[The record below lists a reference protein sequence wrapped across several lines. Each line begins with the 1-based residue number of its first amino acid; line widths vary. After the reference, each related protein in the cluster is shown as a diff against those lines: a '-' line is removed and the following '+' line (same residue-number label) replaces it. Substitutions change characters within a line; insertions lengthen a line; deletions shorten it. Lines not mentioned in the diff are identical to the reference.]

1 MKKHLFILLLLAL
14 TALTSNAQRKTD
26 PLDRGLVAVKVSNGV
41 FVSWRQQAEE
51 YYDVTYNLYRNG
63 TKINSEPLTVT
74 NFTDASG
81 TTSSTYTVSA
91 VVKGVEQAQCAAKS
105 VWANDY
111 LEITPQHPAD
121 IHSTLVPNDACAADV
136 DGDGQVEI
144 LLKYDNQSEVNNAM
158 QKNGW
163 YNEHTIFEVMNLDGS
178 VRWWVNCGPNMG
190 DFQNNEQNIVGYDWD
205 QDGKAE
211 VLMRLEEGSTIHMS
225 NGTTYQIGADG
236 QNGTAWTNYREPR
249 GLAAGATTV
258 ALAFGLPNNATATAA
273 DDWVTTSI
281 QNGVLYATTT
291 ANETEGDGV
300 HATGRTTT
308 VTVND
313 GTNETEYS
321 IFQLDKTARSVE
333 WFTHYGK
340 EFLVYCNGETGEIYD
355 IIDFP
360 CARLESGETDLSAA
374 WGDGYGHRS
383 SKYFYGAPYLDGRN
397 PSIFVGRGI
406 YTRHKFVALDVNKNT
421 HKLSERWRWMNNSN
435 GPWKGQGYHNYAI
448 VDVDWDGRDE
458 IVWGSMV
465 IDDNGMGLSTTGLG
479 HGDSQHHGDLN
490 PYVHGQEGFFCN
502 EDNPGNN
509 YRDLT
514 TSKIYYRFV
523 AGRDDGRAIAGNF
536 SNDIPGSIASSSR
549 DSENPIGL
557 LANEHVGGYSTYGM
571 SQNFRCYWDGDL
583 CEETFDGTGSP
594 NYDDH
599 PGGIYKFGV
608 GQIKELTGSLTN
620 NWTKATPCY
629 MGDILGDWREEFIMR
644 TAANKI
650 RIYTTTIETP
660 WRNYSLWYDHQYRN
674 AMVWQ
679 MCGYN
684 QTPHVS
690 YFLGEMEGITAAPP
704 ALTMAGRTEIANGG
718 TITTTDNTLITCE
731 TNDMTVNV
739 ANGASPYIYIDNAP
753 SWVQGSAPSEATSMQ
768 YDITYKYY
776 THTLTGSAFT
786 GNTRIVKQGDGT
798 LKLPDVTQTYNG
810 NTDVWGGALAFNG
823 TMQNSPLWMN
833 RHTALYTAGT
843 FNQPVTMEY
852 GSRLYISE
860 TAAENGG
867 SPENVDYQ
875 NATFKTLNLHE
886 GARVVFDINKTREQY
901 DKLTVENLNLRKTV
915 WEYGPEYVA
924 PVFEVNSANSK
935 ISVGTYPLCDA
946 ENISGDISDI
956 AIESAT
962 GFASNTAQKL
972 ENVDGTI
979 YLNVTFENEAYI
991 GSKNNISSIWTEFSP
1006 SYTLEAGNSCEFK
1019 FTNYGGKNDNYNW
1032 ILAAVNGEGHSTVD
1046 RADYAEYFSFRADGV
1061 ALAPGHSTTASNVT
1075 ITKDWTDDA
1084 TFVADMA
1091 EADVNMTVTYSN
1103 AHELNVTAV
1112 ITSNTGNEYNLT
1124 ATYTGCS
1131 EDALTLFFTVDHSH
1145 MTYPEV
1151 TRTEAAPQV
1160 KMTYVNYND
1169 PEVSYGEVET
1179 AETGF
1184 NSVSNSVGFAN
1195 TGWGVNFIT
1204 YMQVDLSEYK
1214 GKDAKN
1220 VLLTF
1225 DGSGAI
1231 AGTRAMIFGVGYNTS
1246 TWSSDMTYNTADKT
1260 ITVLGDAQGGTATEE
1275 TAFDTYT
1282 FDITN
1287 AFTADADGVLN
1298 IIAYAT
1304 IAGGAYIQNPSVSII
1319 FAEESETVSNDPTN
1333 IVNSGEVLY
1342 QQDFET
1348 ASTID
1353 EYWSTSTAGRYAS
1366 EQKELEDGHYSL
1378 FNAKGTNGAT
1388 LTFSALPSVGDDYTT
1403 ASGYS
1408 LDFDFAVIPTDG
1420 NSSSGAQSA
1429 EFRILDTSNT
1439 ELCLWKVTTQAHTA
1453 AANSTGSFS
1462 LNRTETGTFTANL
1475 EPYWYHVNIN
1485 ASADGTFM
1493 TVTDKAAGTS
1503 EKYTINENLIYVGNL
1518 TYGTGK
1524 DDGGLCLDNITL
1536 KQLVPANLTLSS
1548 TSALPDYEEGIYSTV
1563 TVDRNFKAGYSTLCL
1578 PFNMSVEKFT
1588 GGDTEA
1594 YVAYLSDVVEGN
1606 GTTKLL
1612 FTNTQEIEANMPCI
1626 IYLSQPLNAPSF
1638 SDLAVHKASAKTT
1651 SVGSWTMTGNYTP
1664 GFSMYGKYGV
1674 ANNAKIMKGGSSST
1688 LNALSAYITGPA
1700 AANAKLF
1707 FGGFFDD
1714 EEEATGISDV
1724 NANDASLKNGKFV
1737 DDKQI
1742 VILHNG
1748 RRYYVGGTRVK

>member
-1 MKKHLFILLLLAL
+1 MKKHFFILLLLAL

-81 TTSSTYTVSA
+81 TTSSTYTVKA
-91 VVKGVEQAQCAAKS
+91 VVKGVEQEASAAKS

-273 DDWVTTSI
+273 DDWVTTNI

-360 CARLESGETDLSAA
+360 CARLESGETDLNAA

-549 DSENPIGL
+549 DYENPIGL
-557 LANEHVGGYSTYGM
+557 LANERVGGYNTYGM

-704 ALTMAGRTEIANGG
+704 ALTMTGRTEIANGG

-886 GARVVFDINKTREQY
+886 GARVVFDINKTRGQY

-924 PVFEVNSANSK
+924 PVFEVNNANSK
-935 ISVGTYPLCDA
+935 ITVGTYPLCKAD
-946 ENISGDISDI
+946 NIDGDISDI
-956 AIESAT
+956 VIESAT
-962 GFASNTAQKL
+962 GFANNTRRSL
-972 ENVDGTI
+972 ENVDGVI
-979 YLNVTFENEAYI
+979 YLNVSYENELYI
-991 GSKNNISSIWTEFSP
+991 GSKYNISSIWTEFSP
-1006 SYTLEAGNSCEFK
+1006 SYTIAKGDTYNFK
-1019 FTNYGGKNDNYNW
+1019 FVNYGGKKQSQNW
-1032 ILAAVNGEGHSTVD
+1032 ILAAVNGDGHSTAD
-1046 RADYAEYFSFRADGV
+1046 RADYAEYFSLIADGT
-1061 ALAPGHSTTASNVT
+1061 ALADGHTSEASNVT
-1075 ITKDWTDDA
+1075 VNKDWTDMEE
-1084 TFVADMA
+1084 FIADMEEA
-1091 EADVNMTVTYSN
+1091 EVDVTVSYSN
-1103 AHELNVTAV
+1103 DNVLNVSAVMTAADGH
-1112 ITSNTGNEYNLT
+1112 TYNYT
-1124 ATYTGCS
+1124 AQYSGCTA
-1131 EDALTLFFTVDHSH
+1131 DDMTLFFTVDHSH
-1145 MTYPEV
+1145 MTYPEAV
-1151 TRTEAAPQV
+1151 HTENAADV
-1160 KMTYVNYND
+1160 KMTYVDYNNAD
-1169 PEVSYGEVET
+1169 TSYGEVTT
-1179 AETGF
+1179 ARSGYNNAGNT
-1184 NSVSNSVGFAN
+1184 VGFAN
-1195 TGWGVNFIT
+1195 TGWNCNWIT
-1204 YMQVDLSEYK
+1204 YLQVDLSEYK
-1214 GKDAKN
+1214 N
-1220 VLLTF
+1220 VDNVTLKF
-1225 DGSGAI
+1225 KGSGSTDSKRS
-1231 AGTRAMIFGVGYNTS
+1231 TRWGVGYNAS
-1246 TWSSDMTYNTADKT
+1246 TWSGNMTYNTADKS
-1260 ITVLGDAQGGTATEE
+1260 ITLLGDAVWGSTKSSTTYE
-1275 TAFDTYT
+1275 DYT
-1282 FDITN
+1282 FDIS
-1287 AFTADADGVLN
+1287 DAYFSDNDKVLT
-1298 IIAYAT
+1298 IIIYELEA
-1304 IAGGAYIQNPSVSII
+1304 AGGYVTSPEV
-1319 FAEESETVSNDPTN
+1319 
-1333 IVNSGEVLY
+1333 IVNSSIENEMESDEPTEKVFGNKVLFS
-1342 QQDFET
+1342 QDFED

-1353 EYWSTSTAGRYAS
+1353 EYWTTGTAGRYAS
-1366 EQKELEDGHYSL
+1366 AQTTLGDESHYCKY
-1378 FNAKGTNGAT
+1378 NAGSTNGAT
-1388 LTFSALPSVGDDYTT
+1388 FTYSALNNVGEAYTT
-1403 ASGYS
+1403 TSTYT
-1408 LDFDFAVIPTDG
+1408 LDFDFAVIPVNG
-1420 NSSSGAQSA
+1420 SSSSGGQTPS
-1429 EFRILDTSNT
+1429 FTIYDKDNSS
-1439 ELCLWKVTTQAHTA
+1439 LCHWQVTTEAKTA
-1453 AANSTGSFS
+1453 AANSTGTFY
-1462 LNRTETGTFTANL
+1462 LGNTETGTFTANVD
-1475 EPYWYHVNIN
+1475 PYWYHINIS
-1485 ASADGTFM
+1485 ASSNGTIM
-1493 TVTDKAAGTS
+1493 TVTDIEGNTS
-1503 EKYTINENLIYVGNL
+1503 EQYTLSDHLIYIGKW
-1518 TYGTGK
+1518 TYYTAK
-1524 DDGGLCLDNITL
+1524 NDGGLCLDDITL
-1536 KQLVPANLTLSS
+1536 TANAWLDLTLSS

-1707 FGGFFDD
+1707 FSGFFDD

-1748 RRYYVGGTRVK
+1748 RRYYVGGARVK

>member
-1 MKKHLFILLLLAL
+1 MVCLTNKGRCRRRPQVTYYSNLEKLMRKLLFTLLI
-14 TALTSNAQRKTD
+14 TALSVVTADAQRKTD
-26 PLDRGLVAVKVSNGV
+26 ALDRGLVAVKVSNGV
-41 FVSWRQQAEE
+41 FVSWRQQADE

-63 TKINSEPLTVT
+63 TKVNATPLTVT
-74 NFTDASG
+74 NYTDANG
-81 TTSSTYTVSA
+81 TTSSTYTVKA
-91 VVKGVEQAQCAAKS
+91 VIDGTEKEASAAKS

-111 LEITPQHPAD
+111 LEITPQHPSA

-136 DGDGQVEI
+136 DGDGQLEI

-158 QKNGW
+158 QRNGW
-163 YNEHTIFEVMNLDGS
+163 YGEHTIFEVLELDGT
-178 VRWWVNCGPNMG
+178 VKWWVNCGPNMG

-211 VLMRLEEGSTIHMS
+211 VVMRLEEGSTIHMS

-249 GLAAGATTV
+249 YLSYNASTV
-258 ALAFGLPNNATATAA
+258 ALAFNLPSNASVSVA
-273 DDWVTTSI
+273 DHYYTTKYENKTTVTTEVDESASTWLTTSI
-281 QNGVLYATTT
+281 TDGVLYVTTT
-291 ANETEGDGV
+291 ANETTGDGS
-300 HATGRTTT
+300 HATGRYTT

-313 GTNETEYS
+313 GTETTEYS
-321 IFQLDKTARSVE
+321 VFQLEQNTKSVE

-360 CARLESGETDLSAA
+360 CARFEDGETDLNAA

-383 SKYFYGAPYLDGRN
+383 SKYFYGAPFLDGRN
-397 PSIFVGRGI
+397 PSIFIGRGI
-406 YTRHKFVALDVNKNT
+406 YTRHKFVALDVDKNT
-421 HKLSERWRWMNNSN
+421 HKLSERWRWMNNQKGS
-435 GPWKGQGYHNYAI
+435 PWYGQGYHNYAI

-458 IVWGSMV
+458 IVFGGLV
-465 IDDNGMGLSTTGLG
+465 IDDNGKGLSTVGLG
-479 HGDSQHHGDLN
+479 HGDAQHHGDLN
-490 PYVHGQEGFFCN
+490 PYKHGAEGWFAN
-502 EDNPGNN
+502 EDSPNN
-509 YRDLT
+509 HYRDLT
-514 TSKIYYRFV
+514 TGHIYYRNV
-523 AGRDDGRAIAGNF
+523 STNDDGRAIAGNF
-536 SNDIPGSIASSSR
+536 SNEIPGSIASSAH
-549 DSENPIGL
+549 DSSTPISL
-557 LANEHVGGYSTYGM
+557 VADKHVDGYTTAGM
-571 SQNFRCYWDGDL
+571 NQNFNCYWDGDL
-583 CEETFDGTGSP
+583 CEETF
-594 NYDDH
+594 NYVN
-599 PGGIYKFGV
+599 GKNTEGAIAKFGSWTP
-608 GQIKELTGSLTN
+608 IKTLTGSMTN
-620 NWTKATPCY
+620 NDTKGTPCF
-629 MGDILGDWREEFIMR
+629 MGDILGDWRHEFIMR
-644 TAANKI
+644 TADNHI
-650 RIYTTTIETP
+650 RVYTTTIETP
-660 WRNYSLWYDHQYRN
+660 WSIYSLWYDHQQRN

-684 QTPHVS
+684 QPPHTS
-690 YFLGEMEGITAAPP
+690 FFLGEMEGITAAPP

-786 GNTRIVKQGDGT
+786 GSTRIVKQGDGT

-1046 RADYAEYFSFRADGV
+1046 RADYAEYFSLRADGV

-1112 ITSNTGNEYNLT
+1112 ITSNNGNEYNLT

-1179 AETGF
+1179 AITGY
-1184 NSVSNSVGFAN
+1184 NSVSSTIGFGNTTWPAN
-1195 TGWGVNFIT
+1195 YIT

-1225 DGSGAI
+1225 DGSGSI
-1231 AGTRAMIFGVGYNTS
+1231 DNKRTIIYGVGYNTS
-1246 TWSSDMTYNTADKT
+1246 TWSSDMTYNTVDKN
-1260 ITVLGDAQGGTATEE
+1260 ITVLGDAQEGTSASGTV
-1275 TAFDTYT
+1275 FNSFT

-1287 AFTADADGVLN
+1287 AFNADADGVLT

-1304 IAGGAYIQNPSVSII
+1304 KAGGAYIKNPSVSII

-1353 EYWSTSTAGRYAS
+1353 NNWTSSVATRYVS
-1366 EQKELEDGHYSL
+1366 EQKELGDNTHYGKYYGL
-1378 FNAKGTNGAT
+1378 ENGAT
-1388 LTFSALPSVGDDYTT
+1388 FTFSALPSVGEEYTT
-1403 ASGYS
+1403 ANGYS
-1408 LDFDFAVIPTDG
+1408 LDLDFAIIPIG
-1420 NSSSGAQSA
+1420 SSQSPQTA
-1429 EFRILDTSNT
+1429 EFKILDTSNT
-1439 ELCLWKVTTQAHTA
+1439 ELCLWSVATAGSNAVATNTTGT
-1453 AANSTGSFS
+1453 FS

-1475 EPYWYHVNIN
+1475 EPYWYHVNIK

-1503 EKYTINENLIYVGNL
+1503 EEYTISEDLIYVGNW
-1518 TYGTGK
+1518 TYWTGK
-1524 DDGGLCLDNITL
+1524 TGGGLCLDNITL
-1536 KQLVPANLTLSS
+1536 KQVVPAELTLSP
-1548 TSALPDYEEGIYSTV
+1548 TVAPDYAEGIYQTV
-1563 TVDRNFKAGYSTLCL
+1563 TVARNFNAGYFL
-1578 PFNMSVEKFT
+1578 PTYEVCIPQRCAGEQRRHKPLLRQHADDRSQQAMHH
-1588 GGDTEA
+1588 
-1594 YVAYLSDVVEGN
+1594 LSE
-1606 GTTKLL
+1606 
-1612 FTNTQEIEANMPCI
+1612 Q
-1626 IYLSQPLNAPSF
+1626 
-1638 SDLAVHKASAKTT
+1638 AS
-1651 SVGSWTMTGNYTP
+1651 
-1664 GFSMYGKYGV
+1664 
-1674 ANNAKIMKGGSSST
+1674 
-1688 LNALSAYITGPA
+1688 
-1700 AANAKLF
+1700 
-1707 FGGFFDD
+1707 
-1714 EEEATGISDV
+1714 
-1724 NANDASLKNGKFV
+1724 
-1737 DDKQI
+1737 
-1742 VILHNG
+1742 
-1748 RRYYVGGTRVK
+1748 